1 MAPPPD
7 DYGWAYI
14 DAQRATAS
22 AGGPS
27 GSLQFRWGSED
38 LVPGQ
43 FSGSEDLV
51 FYAATDGHKSAPDA
65 SGSALYLYGNMYIS
79 GAVHAETYTI
89 RQVTSTEV
97 QVSGSTQFGDTSDD
111 AHQRTGSMG
120 ISKDLT
126 LRGDLYLE
134 SDSPSRFGKIVASH
148 ADSDTYIQF
157 NQDEIN
163 THVGGVQ
170 FYYSAEAGGGGIHRF
185 NPSNADIDFQVSTQ
199 ASSGSLKIDGETG
212 DIHMGGDK
220 FVFDHSEGILSIR
233 PGTSDQGQLILAS
246 RDGTSADDA
255 LLTFRRYTDGTLA
268 DGDNLGV
275 VQWKGAEDEDGTY
288 YTAAAIMAEVDE
300 AAWTDGSS
308 AAGRLLFFT
317 TPDGSTTAAER
328 MRITNA
334 GKVGIGSTAP
344 EDQPDE
350 KNDLVIGDLT
360 GNRGMTIASTATGVG
375 TIRFAGNTNA
385 NDGEG
390 WIDYSGNTKKLRIG
404 TDGLNTRM
412 VVDSVGTQVT
422 GTLEVS
428 SNTIIGGDLIV
439 DSFIRHN
446 ADGEVPSDT
455 YIAMA
460 PDQMTFRAGS
470 TNMLR
475 IYGSDASGSQNS
487 IALNNSSNAD
497 DDGTTNDTD
506 FYMLDGHYNAGGT
519 PKYHFFLRGNDPQ
532 VATNGSLHITASLG
546 PITGSGEIHAAKFVG
561 NDMWISGAAAHGT
574 GPVLAVG
581 TTATVKGASVGN
593 SIATIDASGSSHA
606 LYIAGGMSASHDI
619 KAEHLYVNDLYIS
632 GTAHGIV
639 VDRSN
644 YASSSVTT
652 NRTYSPVGFDTSGY
666 LYVSGSSILGSAAA
680 ETHQVTGSLEV
691 SSNAIISGEIHAAN
705 YIRHLDDGEQGHSDT
720 YIHLAND
727 AIQFRAGSNNMMTMT
742 SYDGSG
748 SHNVISFN
756 AGTNAPDTDMVMYST
771 DVGQFAFHVRVK
783 DDYISHPQVNS
794 SMHISAA
801 LGPVTGSGE
810 VHVAKVVANDIET
823 SGSLTVGTTFA
834 MPDNTAAKILVADGT
849 SYQEV
854 AVSGDVTISSA
865 GAVTIAAAAVENGMV
880 NENVIGSATN
890 IGSNTLA
897 QADELLVYDAD
908 ASAGARLKAI
918 TFSNLED
925 AVFAN
930 VSGDATIASG
940 GALTIAATAVENSML
955 AGSIED
961 SKLNTISTAGKVALS
976 ALDIDGGNDIG
987 APLVDA
993 DLIIVDDGANGTN
1006 RKVEMSRIKTYT
1018 KTDVG
1023 TAGTVEADKAIIV
1036 SNAASI
1042 TGGLTSVTGSGD
1054 LYFKDVK
1061 ATSNL
1066 ISDGGLLASG
1076 SSVVGSLSGHT
1087 HQVTGSFEAQSIS
1100 GSGNFSAK
1108 GTAHIGDTLTMDG
1121 AGIVFNVANSA
1132 GTVDLSVN
1140 DGAGADVAIT
1150 LGKNG
1155 KVTKIGDDTPS
1166 DGQYLSWDALGGK
1179 VAWSDGTTPDMSGSD
1194 PHYSSTELRT
1204 SGDLKVSGSVTLGA
1218 GATLSGSAAGP
1229 GSYLV
1234 LDTNNNI
1241 KIDTAASTYTNDG
1254 AYIEWGADAEI
1265 KLQHIPDAGLR
1276 IENLNNGD
1284 NQQAILIL
1292 KGGDGAVQN
1301 NDPIGALHFMGSDSG
1316 GGDSANLLASVE
1328 ASASFTHASDRNDTT
1343 LVFKTAGQDAPE
1355 AVRAIMI
1362 DEEQTLRGYES
1373 AGTTE
1378 GWNITPS
1385 GSATFADLAIKGNI
1399 VHVAD
1404 TDTAIKF
1411 TPNTMSLHA
1420 GNNTQPLL
1428 ELSQNSVVFNEGSNS
1443 ADFRIES
1450 NGKQNAFFIDGADG
1464 NEQVLIVDGYDN
1476 GGISIAKS
1484 GSLLVGSW
1492 AHFDGDV
1499 TIIGDLTVAG
1509 NDIKSNT
1516 GNTVLSFDNN
1526 GYIDNDVVIESNTA
1540 KLSLASKTG
1549 ETVLALYGPGGAIS
1563 NGGNIGSV
1571 RFYGTETD
1579 GIDGNPA
1586 QTAYILVE
1594 GDEASWTYNSS
1605 LGTMMKFAVGVD
1617 GSTTLDEI
1625 LYITGISGEARVG
1638 IGTDAPDSLLDVT
1651 VNDSSEYVARFRQ
1664 QNSSGYGIRVRNAD
1678 DSAGKMITFS
1688 NDGGTNAGHIT
1699 MDGTT
1704 VTYGAFTAYHPALLP
1719 EADNDTGYDYG
1730 TLVKIT
1736 SVDSTTHAKSVLYNV
1751 EKTTTAQDKAVL
1763 GVYSTALGTS
1773 QNDDGSA
1780 DMESD
1785 RHSIFA
1791 VGDGHILVCSEGG
1804 NIETGDY
1811 ICSSNTAGHGMKQSD
1826 DILRNYTVARASE
1839 PVDWSTEGSSTKLI
1853 ACTYHA
1859 G

>member
-22 AGGPS
+22 ADGPS

-111 AHQRTGSMG
+111 THQRTGSLEVSG
-120 ISKDLT
+120 KTILSDEVHVANYIRHL
-126 LRGDLYLE
+126 GDGE
-134 SDSPSRFGKIVASH
+134 DGH
-148 ADSDTYIQF
+148 SDTYMVMSEDFIQF
-157 NQDEIN
+157 RAGSTNM
-163 THVGGVQ
+163 VQ
-170 FYYSAEAGGGGIHRF
+170 IYGSDASGSQNYIALNNS
-185 NPSNADIDFQVSTQ
+185 SNADDNSSINDTDFFMKDGHYNSGGTPKYHFYLRGNDPQVATNGSLHIT
-199 ASSGSLKIDGETG
+199 ASLGPITGSGEIHAARFVSNDIHTSGSVHI
-212 DIHMGGDK
+212 GG
-220 FVFDHSEGILSIR
+220 SN
-233 PGTSDQGQLILAS
+233 PLA
-246 RDGTSADDA
+246 
-255 LLTFRRYTDGTLA
+255 
-268 DGDNLGV
+268 
-275 VQWKGAEDEDGTY
+275 
-288 YTAAAIMAEVDE
+288 
-300 AAWTDGSS
+300 
-308 AAGRLLFFT
+308 
-317 TPDGSTTAAER
+317 
-328 MRITNA
+328 
-334 GKVGIGSTAP
+334 
-344 EDQPDE
+344 QPDE

-360 GNRGMTIASTATGVG
+360 GNRGMTIASTPSGIG

-460 PDQMTFRAGS
+460 TDQMTFRAGS

-581 TTATVKGASVGN
+581 TTATVAGAAAGN
-593 SIATIDASGSSHA
+593 SIATISASGSSHA
-606 LYIAGGMSASHDI
+606 LYIVGGMSASHDI

-705 YIRHLDDGEQGHSDT
+705 YIRHLGDGEDGHSDT
-720 YIHLAND
+720 YMLLATD
-727 AIQFRAGSNNMMTMT
+727 AIQLRAGSNNMMTMT

-748 SHNVISFN
+748 SQNLISFN
-756 AGTNAPDTDMVMYST
+756 AGSNSPDTDMAMYST
-771 DVGQFAFHVRVK
+771 DGTLAFHVRAL
-783 DDYISHPQVNS
+783 DPLISHPQVNS

-801 LGPVTGSGE
+801 LGPITGSGE

-890 IGSNTLA
+890 LGATAA
-897 QADELLVYDAD
+897 QSDELLIFDAD
-908 ASAGARLKAI
+908 GNAGEKLKAI
-918 TFSNLED
+918 TISNLED
-925 AVFAN
+925 TVFGN
-930 VSGDATIASG
+930 VSGDATIAAG

-976 ALDIDGGNDIG
+976 ALEIDGGSDIG

-1006 RKVEMSRIKTYT
+1006 RKAEMSRIKTYT

-1023 TAGTVEADKAIIV
+1023 TAGTVEGDKAIIV

-1042 TGGLTSVTGSGD
+1042 TGGLTSVTGSKD

-1076 SSVVGSLSGHT
+1076 SSILGSANGDT

-1100 GSGNFSAK
+1100 GSSTLSAQ
-1108 GTAHIGDTLTMDG
+1108 GGAHIGGLGLTLDG
-1121 AGIVFNVANSA
+1121 AGIKFNVSPSA
-1132 GTVDLSVN
+1132 GTVNLSVD
-1140 DGAGADVAIT
+1140 DGLGADVAMT
-1150 LGKNG
+1150 FGRNG

-1254 AYIEWGADAEI
+1254 AFIEWGADAEI

-1328 ASASFTHASDRNDTT
+1328 ASASFTHASDRNDTR
-1343 LVFKTAGQDAPE
+1343 LEFKTAGRDAAA
-1355 AVRAIMI
+1355 AV
-1362 DEEQTLRGYES
+1362 
-1373 AGTTE
+1373 
-1378 GWNITPS
+1378 
-1385 GSATFADLAIKGNI
+1385 
-1399 VHVAD
+1399 
-1404 TDTAIKF
+1404 
-1411 TPNTMSLHA
+1411 
-1420 GNNTQPLL
+1420 
-1428 ELSQNSVVFNEGSNS
+1428 
-1443 ADFRIES
+1443 
-1450 NGKQNAFFIDGADG
+1450 
-1464 NEQVLIVDGYDN
+1464 
-1476 GGISIAKS
+1476 
-1484 GSLLVGSW
+1484 
-1492 AHFDGDV
+1492 
-1499 TIIGDLTVAG
+1499 
-1509 NDIKSNT
+1509 
-1516 GNTVLSFDNN
+1516 
-1526 GYIDNDVVIESNTA
+1526 
-1540 KLSLASKTG
+1540 
-1549 ETVLALYGPGGAIS
+1549 
-1563 NGGNIGSV
+1563 
-1571 RFYGTETD
+1571 
-1579 GIDGNPA
+1579 
-1586 QTAYILVE
+1586 
-1594 GDEASWTYNSS
+1594 
-1605 LGTMMKFAVGVD
+1605 
-1617 GSTTLDEI
+1617 
-1625 LYITGISGEARVG
+1625 
-1638 IGTDAPDSLLDVT
+1638 
-1651 VNDSSEYVARFRQ
+1651 
-1664 QNSSGYGIRVRNAD
+1664 
-1678 DSAGKMITFS
+1678 
-1688 NDGGTNAGHIT
+1688 
-1699 MDGTT
+1699 
-1704 VTYGAFTAYHPALLP
+1704 
-1719 EADNDTGYDYG
+1719 
-1730 TLVKIT
+1730 
-1736 SVDSTTHAKSVLYNV
+1736 
-1751 EKTTTAQDKAVL
+1751 
-1763 GVYSTALGTS
+1763 
-1773 QNDDGSA
+1773 
-1780 DMESD
+1780 
-1785 RHSIFA
+1785 
-1791 VGDGHILVCSEGG
+1791 
-1804 NIETGDY
+1804 
-1811 ICSSNTAGHGMKQSD
+1811 
-1826 DILRNYTVARASE
+1826 
-1839 PVDWSTEGSSTKLI
+1839 
-1853 ACTYHA
+1853 
-1859 G
+1859 